1 MIATA
6 NIFSAVYRFIVL
18 LTMSKEYNHRYL
30 LVDSYDTSSDK
41 FQPMHSRRY
50 RSWFVEYR
58 NIIAVSI
65 LLFISLA
72 INVFLFIE
80 NINKLGLE
88 ESGQSLY
95 SIFFC
100 GPKAYCLANC
110 LIGHLKFDTLI
121 QYQSYTKYWNPQI
134 NQSMSDKAW
143 DEINTNPVAIA
154 LSNDYV
160 KEHGLTE
167 STQFPWD
174 TERSVYYI
182 KGLHDLHCLV
192 GILLPLIS

>member
-1 MIATA
+1 
-6 NIFSAVYRFIVL
+6 
-18 LTMSKEYNHRYL
+18 
-30 LVDSYDTSSDK
+30 
-41 FQPMHSRRY
+41 
-50 RSWFVEYR
+50 
-58 NIIAVSI
+58 
-65 LLFISLA
+65 
-72 INVFLFIE
+72 
-80 NINKLGLE
+80 
-88 ESGQSLY
+88 
-95 SIFFC
+95 
-100 GPKAYCLANC
+100 
-110 LIGHLKFDTLI
+110 
-121 QYQSYTKYWNPQI
+121 
-134 NQSMSDKAW
+134 MSDKAW